1 MIFFINA
8 FTAAFLASI
17 ASGIAGTFVYIKKIT
32 FIAGGLAH
40 AILGAIGFSVFMGF
54 SPVKGAIIGS
64 ILFSFLI
71 VFIKNLSLH
80 NEDTIIG
87 TLWSGGMAAGILFTY
102 MTPGYNS
109 NLMTWLFGNIL
120 MVSKSDLI
128 YLALLDIAVMAL
140 FFVFYKMFLI
150 ISFDSDFAIV
160 KKLKVSLLNFLMFSA
175 ISITIVILMQVVGLI
190 LVIALLTVPPAI
202 ASLFSCRVPIIIFI
216 SFFLSL
222 IFTFS
227 GIALSYFVNAP
238 SGAVIIIIAVACYFI
253 SVLVNGL
260 IKKFICASKQKLT

>member
-54 SPVKGAIIGS
+54 SPMKGAIIGS
-64 ILFSFLI
+64 ILFSLLI
-71 VFIKNLSLH
+71 VVIKNLSLH

-87 TLWSGGMAAGILFTY
+87 TLWSGGMAAGVLFTY

-120 MVSKSDLI
+120 MVSKNDLF
-128 YLALLDIAVMAL
+128 YLALLDLAVIAI
-140 FFVFYKMFLI
+140 FFVFYKMFLLT
-150 ISFDSDFAIV
+150 SFDSDFASV
-160 KKLKVSLLNFLMFSA
+160 KRLKVSLLNFLMFSA

-202 ASLFSCRVPIIIFI
+202 ASLFSCRIPVIIAS
-216 SFFLSL
+216 SFLLSL
-222 IFTFS
+222 VFTFS
-227 GIALSYFVNAP
+227 GITLSYFVNAP
-238 SGAVIIIIAVACYFI
+238 SGAVIIIMGVTFYFI
-253 SVLVNGL
+253 SIVIHGL
-260 IKKFICASKQKLT
+260 TKKFIYNSNKK